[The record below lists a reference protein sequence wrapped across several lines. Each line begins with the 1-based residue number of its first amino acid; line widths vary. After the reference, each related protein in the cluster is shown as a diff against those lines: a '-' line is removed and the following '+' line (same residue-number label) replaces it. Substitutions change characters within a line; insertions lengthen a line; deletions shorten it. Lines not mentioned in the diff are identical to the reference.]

1 MNVVLFGMMGAGK
14 TTVALAL
21 SRLTGKSRVDTDEEI
36 VKKYGPIKEIFSTF
50 GEGRF
55 RELETETARSLSRQK
70 NLIIATGGG
79 FVLNPENVAFLKEN
93 GALVYLRAEKE
104 TLVKRLKGESERP
117 LLEGEERL
125 ESKIERLLGE
135 RGETY
140 ERVAEYVIDVDKKTP
155 EQIAREIVEKLGIN
169 S

>member
-79 FVLNPENVAFLKEN
+79 FVLNPENVAFNFE
-93 GALVYLRAEKE
+93 RA
-104 TLVKRLKGESERP
+104 KGSAPIGRNLSP
-117 LLEGEERL
+117 HSDR
-125 ESKIERLLGE
+125 S
-135 RGETY
+135 
-140 ERVAEYVIDVDKKTP
+140 DV
-155 EQIAREIVEKLGIN
+155 
-169 S
+169 